1 MIVYRCQDSLENI
14 FTAIYRAYEEN
25 REPEDTVLMLSEEP
39 VLFAED
45 IIVETI
51 PQKSDKVIRTLKGR
65 FGEQDYQSLCLAL
78 TAENEEKAQAVYRTV
93 ALGLR
98 ENCAKGHLFD
108 RLSESWVQKS
118 FALARR
124 AGREVNHMM
133 GFTRFEELEQGA
145 LYSRIGPENNIL
157 AFLMEHFS
165 DRLPGE
171 NFVIYDDKR
180 GLFGLHPAGK
190 PWYLAQGEPD
200 SIFSPAL
207 SEKEKEYQE
216 LFRLF
221 CRTITIKSRE
231 NKELQQNMLPLRFQ
245 EYMVEFR

>member
-98 ENCAKGHLFD
+98 ENCAKGH
-108 RLSESWVQKS
+108 
-118 FALARR
+118 
-124 AGREVNHMM
+124 
-133 GFTRFEELEQGA
+133 
-145 LYSRIGPENNIL
+145 
-157 AFLMEHFS
+157 
-165 DRLPGE
+165 GE
-171 NFVIYDDKR
+171 KLI
-180 GLFGLHPAGK
+180 
-190 PWYLAQGEPD
+190 
-200 SIFSPAL
+200 I
-207 SEKEKEYQE
+207 
-216 LFRLF
+216 
-221 CRTITIKSRE
+221 
-231 NKELQQNMLPLRFQ
+231 
-245 EYMVEFR
+245 